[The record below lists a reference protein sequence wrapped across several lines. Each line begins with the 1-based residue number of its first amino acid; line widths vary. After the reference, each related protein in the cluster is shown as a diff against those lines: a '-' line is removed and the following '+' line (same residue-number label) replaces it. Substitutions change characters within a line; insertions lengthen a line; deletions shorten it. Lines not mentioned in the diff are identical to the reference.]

1 MVVLQTAGG
10 VRSRPSVFGEI
21 DNDVLIILQLLA
33 RGGLHD
39 REEKKLIVLADIFC
53 FRCAFFRRSFFLRAC
68 VFILVYFNTFYNT
81 GARTFL
87 F

>member
-21 DNDVLIILQLLA
+21 DNDVLLQLLA
-33 RGGLHD
+33 RGGLHAE
-39 REEKKLIVLADIFC
+39 RKKINSAGRYL
-53 FRCAFFRRSFFLRAC
+53 
-68 VFILVYFNTFYNT
+68 
-81 GARTFL
+81 L